1 MNKTQVLRIVENQKK
16 LGGFYMYRNKLS
28 KHKSNQLFKHTAN
41 RVRKAN
47 IVRQFSR
54 GGISF

>member
-1 MNKTQVLRIVENQKK
+1 
-16 LGGFYMYRNKLS
+16 MYRNNLS